1 MNNNFLRLQQL
12 KADADKIVPSP
23 TELAMIAAT
32 LAHGRVDKSD
42 LAQEAIALWN
52 ACDYARARDIETKAE
67 MRLNSEKAKPT
78 PSIPKP
84 SKFPVP
90 LDEFL
95 RLALP
100 DAKKTFRQEKFLDYL
115 DHALRIGRVQAR
127 VYPPDGTNK
136 IEWKEADSLEPSTT
150 PKERAAK
157 WNELEQNGIQE
168 WHYESWY
175 VGFRNW
181 LESTN
186 REIKSANAK
195 SGHAKKRK

>member
-1 MNNNFLRLQQL
+1 MNNNFLRLQEL
-12 KADADKIVPSP
+12 MEHFNKIVPSP

-52 ACDYARARDIETKAE
+52 ACNYARSRDVETKAE
-67 MRLNSEKAKPT
+67 MRLNSEKEKPT
-78 PSIPKP
+78 PLIPKP

-100 DAKKTFRQEKFLDYL
+100 DAKKTFRQEKFLNYL
-115 DHALRIGRVQAR
+115 DYDLRIGRIHAR

-150 PKERAAK
+150 SKERAAQ

-168 WHYESWY
+168 RRYESWY

>member
-1 MNNNFLRLQQL
+1 MNNNFLRLQEL
-12 KADADKIVPSP
+12 MEHFNKIVPSP
-23 TELAMIAAT
+23 TELALIAAT

-52 ACDYARARDIETKAE
+52 ACDYVRARDIETKAE
-67 MRLNSEKAKPT
+67 MRLNSEKEKPT
-78 PSIPKP
+78 PLIPKP

-100 DAKKTFRQEKFLDYL
+100 DAKKTFRQEKFLNYL
-115 DHALRIGRVQAR
+115 DYDLRIGRIHAR

-150 PKERAAK
+150 SKERAAQ

-168 WHYESWY
+168 RRYESWY